1 MDDHTILASTTP
13 PNTEASTVS
22 ESVVIQQHDT
32 VINNSVKKDIC
43 SVNPL
48 IPSGLTPMVSQ
59 SQVQT
64 ANDPVSQEDKGN
76 ENSMEVEQVTI
87 DTVVENNEGS
97 TVIHQE
103 ETIVQADIQQV
114 STTEVTTDITMKDIP
129 NSETNAMPELI
140 ETADNKIDAAILGDA
155 KIDAADGYVS
165 SDLDSSDDEDNA
177 PSAKKDNSEDNDSES
192 DSDDDSDSEEDIGL
206 PTKTMTIEEREK
218 ALIDI
223 SYMDEEDDARGED
236 GPLRTRNELQ
246 KVVVQRPT
254 ITIKPEA
261 NIVEIG
267 SVYAVVGDTVVVQG
281 QVAGNEQVLDSGSLF
296 VYEDR
301 EILGEVFETFG
312 PVARPLYSVR
322 FNDASEIDKERTKQ
336 GAKVYIVPDFS
347 TFLLTRALKM
357 QKGSDASNIF
367 DEEVADHEMEF
378 SDDEAEQAFKKEQ
391 KRKGKKTAVLSFSN
405 HRCHYRKKQAN
416 KRAAPQE
423 QQPVAESTW
432 DDLDGYNVLKR
443 PAIGRNAPEQRR
455 PHPLPPRPAFS
466 MTPATQEPQAAPPRE
481 VHSISQLF
489 AAGPPPLHPPPRG
502 Q

>member
-1 MDDHTILASTTP
+1 MDDTILASTTP
-13 PNTEASTVS
+13 PNTEASAVL

-43 SVNPL
+43 SVNPP
-48 IPSGLTPMVSQ
+48 IVSSVSPMDPQ

-64 ANDPVSQEDKGN
+64 ANDPVSQEEPGN
-76 ENSMEVEQVTI
+76 ENSMEVEQEVTE
-87 DTVVENNEGS
+87 TVVDDNEGS

-103 ETIVQADIQQV
+103 KTIVHADIQQI
-114 STTEVTTDITMKDIP
+114 STTEVTTDITMQDIP
-129 NSETNAMPELI
+129 NAETNTMSELM
-140 ETADNKIDAAILGDA
+140 ETADNNIDAAILGDV

-177 PSAKKDNSEDNDSES
+177 PSAKKEGSEADDSES
-192 DSDDDSDSEEDIGL
+192 DSSDDDSDSEEDIGL

-223 SYMDEEDDARGED
+223 SYMDEEDDGKGED

-322 FNDASEIDKERTKQ
+322 FNDVSEIDKERTKQ

-367 DEEVADHEMEF
+367 DEEIADHEMEF
-378 SDDEAEQAFKKEQ
+378 SDDEAEQAYKKEQ
-391 KRKGKKTAVLSFSN
+391 KRKGK
-405 HRCHYRKKQAN
+405 KKQAN

-423 QQPVAESTW
+423 QQKPVAESTW

-443 PAIGRNAPEQRR
+443 PAIGRNAAPEQRR

-466 MTPATQEPQAAPPRE
+466 MTPATQDPQAAPPRE

>member
-1 MDDHTILASTTP
+1 MDDTILASTTP
-13 PNTEASTVS
+13 PTADTSVL

-32 VINNSVKKDIC
+32 VINNTVKKDIC
-43 SVNPL
+43 SVSPPP
-48 IPSGLTPMVSQ
+48 IPSSLEAIVPQ

-64 ANDPVSQEDKGN
+64 VNDPVPQEEQGDVN
-76 ENSMEVEQVTI
+76 AMEVEQVIIETFV
-87 DTVVENNEGS
+87 DNNDGS

-103 ETIVQADIQQV
+103 ETTVQADIQQI

-129 NSETNAMPELI
+129 NSETNTISEMM
-140 ETADNKIDAAILGDA
+140 ETADNKIDAAISGDVKA
-155 KIDAADGYVS
+155 DAADGYVS
-165 SDLDSSDDEDNA
+165 SDLDSSDDEENVPA
-177 PSAKKDNSEDNDSES
+177 EKKEGAEEDDSES
-192 DSDDDSDSEEDIGL
+192 DSDDDDSDSEEEIDL

-223 SYMDEEDDARGED
+223 SYMDEEDDGRGED

-322 FNDASEIDKERTKQ
+322 FNDVSEIDKERTKQ

-378 SDDEAEQAFKKEQ
+378 SDDEAEQAYKKEQ
-391 KRKGKKTAVLSFSN
+391 KRKGK
-405 HRCHYRKKQAN
+405 KKQAN

-466 MTPATQEPQAAPPRE
+466 MTPAAQESQATPPRE

-489 AAGPPPLHPPPRG
+489 AAGPPPLHPPPRS